1 MKAHRIGIVH
11 NVPASGDYVFSASS
25 EDVLVQANA
34 VEKALRELGHT
45 PYRVPFTRDLG
56 EFLRIMDSIR
66 PRAVFNLC
74 ETVDEDPRFAGHP
87 AAVFELMG
95 VPFTGSPSAALTI
108 STDKILS
115 KKLLEASGIP
125 TPRSARAAGGALPD
139 LSALRF
145 PVLVKPRLEDGS
157 IGIDQESVFR
167 DEPSL
172 RGALDGFLNR
182 FGDVLVEEYIEGRE
196 FNISL
201 IGFPEPEVLP
211 PAEIDFSSF
220 PKDLFRI
227 VGYRAKWDPA
237 SFEYNHTNRVFPELS
252 GDLVSL
258 LGKTARACFDLF
270 SLRDYGRVDLRL
282 GPDGIPRVLEVNAN
296 PCLSPDA
303 GFAAAA
309 AARGTDY
316 RSLVEK
322 LLDAVLR
329 RA

>member
-1 MKAHRIGIVH
+1 MIAHRIGIVH

-25 EDVLVQANA
+25 EDVLVQAGA
-34 VEKALRELGHT
+34 IEKALRELGHT
-45 PYRVPFTRDLG
+45 PYRIPFARNLG
-56 EFLRIMDSIR
+56 EFLRIMEAIQ
-66 PRAVFNLC
+66 PRAIFNLC

-95 VPFTGSPSAALTI
+95 IPFTGSPSAALTI
-108 STDKILS
+108 STDKVLS
-115 KKLLEASGIP
+115 KKLLEASAIP
-125 TPRSARAAGGALPD
+125 TPRSARVAGGSLSE

-172 RGALDGFLNR
+172 RSALPGFLNR
-182 FGDVLVEEYIEGRE
+182 FGEVLVEEYIEGRE

-227 VGYRAKWDPA
+227 VGYRAKWDPE
-237 SFEYNHTNRVFPELS
+237 SFEYAHTNRVFPELAE
-252 GDLVSL
+252 DLASL
-258 LGKTARACFDLF
+258 LRKTARACFDLF

-282 GPDGIPRVLEVNAN
+282 GPDGTPYVLEVNAN

-316 RSLVEK
+316 RSLVGE

-329 RA
+329 RS

>member
-1 MKAHRIGIVH
+1 MIAHRIGIVH

-25 EDVLVQANA
+25 EDVLVQAGA
-34 VEKALRELGHT
+34 IEKALRELGHT
-45 PYRVPFTRDLG
+45 PYRIPFARNLG
-56 EFLRIMDSIR
+56 EFLRIMETIQ
-66 PRAVFNLC
+66 PRAIFNLC

-95 VPFTGSPSAALTI
+95 IPFTGSPSAALTI
-108 STDKILS
+108 STDKVLS
-115 KKLLEASGIP
+115 KKLLEASAIS
-125 TPRSARAAGGALPD
+125 TPRSARVAGGSLAE

-172 RGALDGFLNR
+172 RSALPGFLNR

-227 VGYRAKWDPA
+227 VGYRAKWDPD
-237 SFEYNHTNRVFPELS
+237 SFEYTHTNRVFPELPE
-252 GDLVSL
+252 DLAGL

-282 GPDGIPRVLEVNAN
+282 GPDGIPYVLEVNAN

-316 RSLVEK
+316 RSLVGE

-329 RA
+329 RS

>member
-1 MKAHRIGIVH
+1 M
-11 NVPASGDYVFSASS
+11 
-25 EDVLVQANA
+25 
-34 VEKALRELGHT
+34 T
-45 PYRVPFTRDLG
+45 
-56 EFLRIMDSIR
+56 
-66 PRAVFNLC
+66 
-74 ETVDEDPRFAGHP
+74 
-87 AAVFELMG
+87 
-95 VPFTGSPSAALTI
+95 
-108 STDKILS
+108 TDKVLS

-182 FGDVLVEEYIEGRE
+182 FGDILVEEYIEGRE

-201 IGFPEPEVLP
+201 IGFPKPEVLP

-227 VGYRAKWDPA
+227 VGYRAQWAPA
-237 SFEYNHTNRVFPELS
+237 SFEYSHTNRVFPELS

-316 RSLVEK
+316 RSLVEN